1 VLARDGDAVGM
12 DDMRFDPARP
22 QPAGQPE
29 AVPPGLERQRGA
41 CHRLAGLGSLL
52 APAHQQAQQGLLVGL
67 ELLQRAARDT
77 GDNGG
82 NQPARLAHLDDDHQR
97 AVLAQRDKGP
107 AQVSGLWHRAL
118 RRLLPAT
125 MMPSPPPAP

>member
-77 GDNGG
+77 GDKGG
-82 NQPARLAHLDDDHQR
+82 DQPARLAHLDDDHEC
-97 AVLAQRDKGP
+97 AIVLEGDGRLGRI
-107 AQVSGLWHRAL
+107 VRLGHGAL
-118 RRLLPAT
+118 
-125 MMPSPPPAP
+125 SFW